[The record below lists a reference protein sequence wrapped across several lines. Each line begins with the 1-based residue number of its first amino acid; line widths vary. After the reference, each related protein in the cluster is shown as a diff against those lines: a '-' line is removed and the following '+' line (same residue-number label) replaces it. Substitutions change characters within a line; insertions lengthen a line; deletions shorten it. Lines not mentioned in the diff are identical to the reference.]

1 MYDKDIAPNWHLRFR
16 LKIEELTKENEKL
29 KTKNSILERKLN
41 KYENNNIRTTGD
53 RQDNNVVRSSR

>member
-29 KTKNSILERKLN
+29 KTKNSILERKLK
-41 KYENNNIRTTGD
+41 KYEDNNIRTTGN
-53 RQDNNVVRSSR
+53 R